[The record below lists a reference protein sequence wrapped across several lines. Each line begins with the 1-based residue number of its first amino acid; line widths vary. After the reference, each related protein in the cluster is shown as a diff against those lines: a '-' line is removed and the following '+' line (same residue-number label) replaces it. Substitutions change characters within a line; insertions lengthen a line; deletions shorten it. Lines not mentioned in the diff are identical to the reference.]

1 MPTVRPTAEK
11 MEIVCAET
19 AASDVSMAVFGASGD
34 LAHRKLFAGLLGLF
48 NRKLLTERFYILGC
62 GRTEMSDEIFRR
74 TVEKSL
80 AAQAGEKSDKLN
92 DFLGRFFYIS
102 GSYDDKNF
110 YGKIRSRITEL
121 DEKYKLRGCRIFY
134 LAVPPFLYETIAE
147 NLNDSK
153 LACPAASGTMQRV
166 SLVVEKPFG
175 SDIETAE
182 RLERKLGLCFDE
194 SQIYRIDHYLGK
206 ETVQNILVFRFAN
219 SLFEPIWNRNYID
232 HVQITIAESEGI
244 EHRAGYYEKAGALRD
259 MFQNHMLQM
268 LSLIAIEPPSSFDA
282 ERIRDEKAK
291 ILRSIT
297 PLSLSDIEKDFVF
310 GQYGRGEIDGKEVP
324 GYRQE
329 AGVAQDSQTE
339 TFVAGKVTIDNWRW
353 KGVPFYLRT
362 GKRLRRKL
370 TEMAIV
376 FKPVPHS
383 MFHSVGLDEFEPNV
397 LRFRIQPQE
406 GMFLSILAKRPGSK
420 VCMSNLALAVDYKQ
434 VFGAEMPDSYQRLLL
449 DCMLGDQTLFARRDS
464 VLMSWGLLQSVFDYW
479 KDKGK
484 NVFIY
489 PAGASVLPQADELP
503 ARDGRKWQPLS
514 SD

>member
-1 MPTVRPTAEK
+1 
-11 MEIVCAET
+11 
-19 AASDVSMAVFGASGD
+19 
-34 LAHRKLFAGLLGLF
+34 
-48 NRKLLTERFYILGC
+48 
-62 GRTEMSDEIFRR
+62 
-74 TVEKSL
+74 
-80 AAQAGEKSDKLN
+80 
-92 DFLGRFFYIS
+92 
-102 GSYDDKNF
+102 
-110 YGKIRSRITEL
+110 
-121 DEKYKLRGCRIFY
+121 
-134 LAVPPFLYETIAE
+134 
-147 NLNDSK
+147 
-153 LACPAASGTMQRV
+153 
-166 SLVVEKPFG
+166 
-175 SDIETAE
+175 
-182 RLERKLGLCFDE
+182 
-194 SQIYRIDHYLGK
+194 
-206 ETVQNILVFRFAN
+206 
-219 SLFEPIWNRNYID
+219 
-232 HVQITIAESEGI
+232 
-244 EHRAGYYEKAGALRD
+244 
-259 MFQNHMLQM
+259 MLQM